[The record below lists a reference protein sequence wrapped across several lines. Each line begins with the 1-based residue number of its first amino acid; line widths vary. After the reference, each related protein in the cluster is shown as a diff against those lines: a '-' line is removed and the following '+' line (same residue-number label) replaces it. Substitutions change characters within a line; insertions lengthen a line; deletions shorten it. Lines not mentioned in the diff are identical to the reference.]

1 MLLDISAKQETG
13 EQLGGVQVSDR
24 ETLLQG
30 GTMYWDEA
38 CRKRLRR
45 RKLKLYFDGRS
56 NNWRRLHK
64 LPLIRL
70 PLQVRRS
77 R

>member
-1 MLLDISAKQETG
+1 MH
-13 EQLGGVQVSDR
+13 
-24 ETLLQG
+24 
-30 GTMYWDEA
+30 WDEA
-38 CRKRLRR
+38 WRKRLRR
-45 RKLKLYFDGRS
+45 RKLKLYFDGRG